1 MKKTTLQ
8 LQDLGQSVWYD
19 NIKRNLLENGELAG
33 MIERGEIWG
42 VTSNPSIFMK
52 AITQSDDYDA
62 SLEPLK
68 DSELTAEEIFFELAI
83 EDIQAA
89 TDLFES
95 LYKESKGGDGYVSLE
110 VSPYIA
116 DETQET
122 IDQAKDLWQRIDRP
136 NLMVKIPAT
145 KAGLP
150 AIEEAIFAGVNVN
163 VTLIFSLERYEEV
176 MEAFIRGI
184 ERRAEAGLPL
194 DSIASVASFF
204 VSRIDTKVD
213 KRLQKIVDAGGSQ
226 AEKAK
231 GLMGKA
237 AIASARLAYDR
248 YKDIFTS
255 DRFKKLQEKG
265 AHAQRPLWASTST
278 KNPDYSDVRYVEE
291 LIGPNTVNTMPPSTL
306 EAFLDHGVVA
316 ETLQKDLSAA
326 KQTFADLESLGISMK
341 TVTDELLEEGVKAFA
356 DSFTVLLEAIEKER
370 DIA

>member
-1 MKKTTLQ
+1 MKNTTLQ
-8 LQDLGQSVWYD
+8 LYDLGQSVWYD
-19 NIKRNLLENGELAG
+19 NIQRGLLKNGELAG
-33 MIERGEIWG
+33 MIARGEIWG

-52 AITQSDDYDA
+52 AITQSEDYVD

-95 LYKESKGGDGYVSLE
+95 LYQETEGGDGYVSLE

-116 DETQET
+116 DQTQET
-122 IDQAKDLWQRIDRP
+122 IDQALDLWGRVDRP

-145 KAGLP
+145 QAGLP
-150 AIEEAIFAGVNVN
+150 AIEDAIFAGVNVN
-163 VTLIFSLERYEEV
+163 VTLIFSLQRYEKV
-176 MEAFIRGI
+176 MEAVIRGL

-194 DSIASVASFF
+194 ESIASVASFF

-213 KRLQKIVDAGGSQ
+213 ARLQKIVDAGGPMV
-226 AEKAK
+226 EKAK
-231 GLMGKA
+231 NLMGKA

-248 YKDIFTS
+248 YKTIFNS
-255 DRFKKLQEKG
+255 DRFAKLQAKG
-265 AHAQRPLWASTST
+265 AHPQRPLWASTST
-278 KNPDYSDVRYVEE
+278 KNPDYRDVIYVEE
-291 LIGPNTVNTMPPSTL
+291 LIGPNTVNTMPPHTL

-316 ETLQKDLSAA
+316 ETLEKDVRGA
-326 KQTFADLESLGISMK
+326 KQTFADLEDLGISMDA
-341 TVTDELLEEGVKAFA
+341 VTDELLHEGVKAFA

-370 DIA
+370 QTS